1 MTAPQQLTGL
11 MKNRERFGISS
22 IVISGESGGG
32 NLAIA
37 TTPQGKKKEGWLA
50 QINGVYACCPYISG
64 AYFNPPPALASL
76 TENDGI
82 WHRP

>member
-1 MTAPQQLTGL
+1 MTVPQQLTGVDE
-11 MKNRERFGISS
+11 NRERLGISS

-37 TTPQGKKKEGWLA
+37 TTLKAKKEGWLA

-64 AYFNPPPALASL
+64 AYFNPPPCTRIA
-76 TENDGI
+76 
-82 WHRP
+82 H